1 MADKLQDPSTA
12 PKTYWA
18 IVIRLL
24 YNKKIPA
31 IPLQL
36 VDGKFASDFCE
47 KANFFNNFFLNIH
60 VHQYRMQV
68 FYHFFL
74 DGTNG

>member
-24 YNKKIPA
+24 YNKKIPP
-31 IPLQL
+31 IPLQYFNWL
-36 VDGKFASDFCE
+36 MVNLLQIFVKRQIFLII
-47 KANFFNNFFLNIH
+47 FF
-60 VHQYRMQV
+60 
-68 FYHFFL
+68 
-74 DGTNG
+74 